1 MRYGIGSVT
10 ASIYDAMVKAI
21 AQPAMPLIGVL
32 SNTSP
37 AARAGA
43 VAAFR
48 RGLGEDGYVEGRNVA
63 LAFRWAENQ
72 YDRLPSLAWA
82 SLFLSAPLLSWG
94 HVEKPIDK
102 HLAWAQPIRV
112 VIQFVT

>member
-1 MRYGIGSVT
+1 MVT
-10 ASIYDAMVKAI
+10 AI

-43 VAAFR
+43 VAAFH

-82 SLFLSAPLLSWG
+82 SFVLVGPSPELG

-102 HLAWAQPIRV
+102 HLPWAQPIRAV
-112 VIQFVT
+112 MQFVLPMQCAPSPRGVKSDH

>member
-32 SNTSP
+32 SSTSP

-43 VAAFR
+43 VAAFH
-48 RGLGEDGYVEGRNVA
+48 RGLGA
-63 LAFRWAENQ
+63 KTAMSKTAMSP
-72 YDRLPSLAWA
+72 LPSAGRRISTTGCRA
-82 SLFLSAPLLSWG
+82 FLSAPLLSWG

-102 HLAWAQPIRV
+102 LLPWAQPIRAV
-112 VIQFVT
+112 MQFVT

>member
-1 MRYGIGSVT
+1 VRYGIGSVT
-10 ASIYDAMVKAI
+10 ASIYDAMVTAI

-43 VAAFR
+43 VAAFH

-82 SLFLSAPLLSWG
+82 SFVLVGPSPELG

-102 HLAWAQPIRV
+102 HLPWAQPIRAV
-112 VIQFVT
+112 MQFVA